1 MQIADIPPD
10 IILITEVIPK
20 AQINSIDEA
29 RLNIPGFNV
38 FLNFD
43 PTLHNLGSSS
53 CRGIAIYVSNTINA
67 TELLLDTEF
76 KEHLWISIPLLNN
89 DSLRIG
95 CIYRT
100 PTANLTV
107 STNSLCDLLNA
118 AATFCSHL
126 LICGDFNYANI
137 DWTNNI
143 GHTSDSYAQQVIDQ
157 LNDLFLYQHVNGPTR
172 YRQNQTPSTLDLVI
186 TKEEHMINEILY
198 QPGLGLSDHVC
209 LNFNYSCYVE
219 KCNRPIS
226 RFNLYCADF
235 DQTSI
240 SIMLGSIFLVCLAL
254 L

>member
-1 MQIADIPPD
+1 MESQIFLMQIVDIPPV

-20 AQINSIDEA
+20 AEINPIDET

-43 PTLHNLGSSS
+43 PTLHNLGSSNYS
-53 CRGIAIYVSNTINA
+53 SNCRGIAIYVSNTINA

-95 CIYRT
+95 CIYRN

-118 AATFCSHL
+118 AATSCSHL
-126 LICGDFNYANI
+126 LICDFNYANI

-172 YRQNQTPSTLDLVI
+172 YKQNQTISTLDMVI
-186 TKEEHMINEILY
+186 TNEEQMINEILY
-198 QPGLGLSDHVC
+198 QPSLGLSDHVC
-209 LNFNYSCYVE
+209 LNFNYSCYICGEV
-219 KCNRPIS
+219 
-226 RFNLYCADF
+226 
-235 DQTSI
+235 
-240 SIMLGSIFLVCLAL
+240 
-254 L
+254 